1 MNTNYLVSTLAGT
14 GTSSSSSPSSSP
26 SSELSKHTAP
36 APRNPHKI
44 DSFLNNGQQQQS
56 AKMIPTAQMQNQ
68 FMPGGAQ
75 TQPQV
80 NSQASSMLPPHPMA
94 GVYAPAQMQPGAYQP
109 YPYPYYANQQMGQ
122 GGFYGGAYGMPPPP
136 PPPPHLVQTQN
147 GQPYGQM
154 PFGHN
159 ESNAAS
165 APISH
170 NINDLLKPSP
180 AKSPNGATSS
190 PPNAKTNGPGT
201 PKAKKQK
208 ADVSFYFF
216 SIRGMEFGEIRKY
229 NSTCLKF
236 GPTFSQNFYA
246 LELNSRR
253 FSKIREKKKI
263 VSRIYLDLISV

>member
-14 GTSSSSSPSSSP
+14 GTSSSSSPSSST
-26 SSELSKHTAP
+26 SSELSKHT

-44 DSFLNNGQQQQS
+44 DSFLNNGQQQS

-75 TQPQV
+75 VTPPQV
-80 NSQASSMLPPHPMA
+80 NNQASSMLPPHPMA

-109 YPYPYYANQQMGQ
+109 YPYPYYANQQ

-136 PPPPHLVQTQN
+136 PPPPQPAHLVQGQN

-154 PFGHN
+154 PFGHG
-159 ESNAAS
+159 ETS

-180 AKSPNGATSS
+180 AKSPNGANSS

-201 PKAKKQK
+201 PKGKKQK
-208 ADVSFYFF
+208 ADVSFQFF
-216 SIRGMEFGEIRKY
+216 LDSIW
-229 NSTCLKF
+229 
-236 GPTFSQNFYA
+236 
-246 LELNSRR
+246 
-253 FSKIREKKKI
+253 
-263 VSRIYLDLISV
+263 